1 MYFSFPLSVSSCLNL
16 NVLAGAIAAVW
27 GSWEKGQENQRAFD
41 PDTEPLAE
49 LTLKLL
55 TQTLSYRTKIH
66 SCLFNPLYCSL
77 SNSWTQFQT
86 HTIIPLYFK
95 KGFDHHASLY
105 IIVFSKAIGIVY
117 LPSGKCSM
125 NVSWMNS
132 REFKFSPTNN
142 LIFLQC
148 LTLPFFWTQ
157 AVTFFF
163 ESEKYNGS
171 NL

>member
-1 MYFSFPLSVSSCLNL
+1 MRERSRKSEGLWPWHFVFFFFL
-16 NVLAGAIAAVW
+16 
-27 GSWEKGQENQRAFD
+27 KENPPWHF
-41 PDTEPLAE
+41 EPLAE
-49 LTLKLL
+49 PTLKLL
-55 TQTLSYRTKIH
+55 TQTFSYRTKIH

-77 SNSWTQFQT
+77 SSSWTQFQT

-105 IIVFSKAIGIVY
+105 IIVFSKAVGIVY

-132 REFKFSPTNN
+132 REFKFSLTNN

-148 LTLPFFWTQ
+148 LTFTIFLNPSSYFFFWIRNIMVQ
-157 AVTFFF
+157 I
-163 ESEKYNGS
+163 YNRYS
-171 NL
+171 F